1 MFFSKKTIEQRLR
14 ETEAKRGNAPCVK
27 DMQEITEQ
35 YLGDI
40 NGGGGWPKSH
50 HNYKEWGR
58 SYDLNSLEPCP

>member
-35 YLGDI
+35 YLGNI
-40 NGGGGWPKSH
+40 SGGGEWEKSYH
-50 HNYKEWGR
+50 SQWGR
-58 SYDLNSLEPCP
+58 SYSSDSMMEQCP